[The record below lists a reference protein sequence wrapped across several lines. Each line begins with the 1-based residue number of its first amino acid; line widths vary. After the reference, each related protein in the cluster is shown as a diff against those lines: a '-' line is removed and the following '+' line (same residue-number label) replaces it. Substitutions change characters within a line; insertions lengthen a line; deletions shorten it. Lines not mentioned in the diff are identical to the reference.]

1 MEYKWTVLTV
11 TTVGVLMSGLD
22 TRIVI
27 IGLPQV
33 ATALGADAEQAVWFT
48 QAYVLFSTISLLLI
62 GRATDIV
69 GRVKIYTAGFGVFTL
84 GSLLVSLSQS
94 PAQVIIFRGLQ
105 GIGGAMLMTNSAAMI
120 VDATPKENLGL
131 ALGINQIALRFGM
144 MGGLTLSG
152 IILAFLDWRALFY
165 INIPIGIFGTLWAQR
180 RLKEIARI
188 EKGAPMDWIGFA
200 CFTTAIVSLLLALTF
215 DAYGMS
221 DRSLVYGLT
230 VLTAIGLVAFIIQER
245 RHSHPLLDLKIMG
258 IKEFTG
264 GVTAQFLNAIAW
276 GAVALLLSL
285 YFQLVLGLSP
295 FDAGVR
301 ILPLDIA
308 FLLVGPISGRLS
320 DKYGHMPFTTAG
332 LALSSSSLY
341 LFSTTNA
348 STLYSLIL
356 VYLTMFGA
364 GVGMFSSPNM
374 SSLMG
379 SVPTHR
385 RGIASAL
392 RAVFFQTGSVISI
405 NLAILVMTLTVPYRI
420 VSGVISSNI
429 SITAAETALF
439 AGGISNAY
447 LWMACINALAIIPSL
462 LRGRRV
468 EKTDALTSEDLRDDA
483 V

>member
-1 MEYKWTVLTV
+1 
-11 TTVGVLMSGLD
+11 
-22 TRIVI
+22 
-27 IGLPQV
+27 
-33 ATALGADAEQAVWFT
+33 
-48 QAYVLFSTISLLLI
+48 
-62 GRATDIV
+62 
-69 GRVKIYTAGFGVFTL
+69 
-84 GSLLVSLSQS
+84 
-94 PAQVIIFRGLQ
+94 
-105 GIGGAMLMTNSAAMI
+105 
-120 VDATPKENLGL
+120 
-131 ALGINQIALRFGM
+131 
-144 MGGLTLSG
+144 
-152 IILAFLDWRALFY
+152 
-165 INIPIGIFGTLWAQR
+165 
-180 RLKEIARI
+180 
-188 EKGAPMDWIGFA
+188 
-200 CFTTAIVSLLLALTF
+200 
-215 DAYGMS
+215 
-221 DRSLVYGLT
+221 
-230 VLTAIGLVAFIIQER
+230 
-245 RHSHPLLDLKIMG
+245 
-258 IKEFTG
+258 
-264 GVTAQFLNAIAW
+264 
-276 GAVALLLSL
+276 VALLLSL

-348 STLYSLIL
+348 STPYSLIL
-356 VYLTMFGA
+356 VYLAMFGA

>member
-33 ATALGADAEQAVWFT
+33 AAALHADAEQAIWFT

-62 GRATDIV
+62 GRATDII
-69 GRVKIYTAGFGVFTL
+69 GRVKIYTAGFAVFTI
-84 GSLLVSLSQS
+84 GSLLVSLSQG
-94 PAQVIIFRGLQ
+94 PVQVIIFRGLQ

-120 VDATPKENLGL
+120 VDATPKESLGL
-131 ALGINQIALRFGM
+131 AIGINQIALRFGM

-152 IILAFLDWRALFY
+152 VILAFLDWRALFY
-165 INIPIGIFGTLWAQR
+165 VNIPIGIFGTFWAQR
-180 RLKEIARI
+180 RLKEIAKV

-221 DRSLVYGLT
+221 DRSITYGLT

-245 RHSHPLLDLKIMG
+245 RQSHPLLDLKIMG

-264 GVTAQFLNAIAW
+264 GVIANFLNAIAW

-295 FDAGVR
+295 FDAGIR
-301 ILPLDIA
+301 ILPIDIA
-308 FLLVGPISGRLS
+308 FLLVGPLSGKLS
-320 DKYGHMPFTTAG
+320 DKYGHTMFTTTG
-332 LALSSSSLY
+332 LALSSSALY

-348 STLYSLIL
+348 STPYSVII
-356 VYLTMFGA
+356 VYLVMFGA
-364 GVGMFSSPNM
+364 GVGLFGSPNM
-374 SSLMG
+374 SSIMG
-379 SVPTHR
+379 SVPSDR

-392 RAVFFQTGSVISI
+392 RAVFFSTGSVISI
-405 NLAILVMTLTVPYRI
+405 NFAILVMTFTVPYRI
-420 VSGVISSNI
+420 VSGVMTSSI

-439 AGGISNAY
+439 SGGISNAY
-447 LWMACINALAIIPSL
+447 LWMAGINALAIIPSL
-462 LRGRRV
+462 LRGKRAKAT
-468 EKTDALTSEDLRDDA
+468 EQLKMEELGDDA
-483 V
+483 I